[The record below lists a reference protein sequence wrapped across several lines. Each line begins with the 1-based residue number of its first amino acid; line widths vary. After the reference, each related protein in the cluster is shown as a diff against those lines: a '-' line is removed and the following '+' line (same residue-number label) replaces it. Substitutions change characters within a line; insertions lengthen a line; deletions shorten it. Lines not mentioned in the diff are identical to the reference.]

1 MSSDA
6 VLFSIRPKYA
16 EKIFNGTKTI
26 ELRKVKPK
34 RLTQGGLIFVYVSS
48 PVKSLVGAF
57 KVKKIEEYSPSE
69 MWEKVREYAGIS
81 KSEFDEYYQNS
92 TSGVAIYIDNVWK
105 LPKPIELS
113 TLRKSTEGFYPP
125 QSFRYTSLK
134 YLGEKILL

>member
-1 MSSDA
+1 MNSDA

-16 EKIFNGTKTI
+16 KKIFDGTKTI

-34 RLTQGGLIFVYVSS
+34 RLMRGGLVLVYVSS

-69 MWEKVREYAGIS
+69 MWEKVRENAGIS

-92 TSGVAIYIDNVWK
+92 TSGVAIYIDNVWT
-105 LPKPIELS
+105 LSKPIELS
-113 TLRKSTEGFYPP
+113 ALRNSMEGFYPP

-134 YLGEKILL
+134 YLDESILL

>member
-1 MSSDA
+1 MTSDA

-16 EKIFNGTKTI
+16 KKIFDGTKTI

-34 RLTQGGLIFVYVSS
+34 RLMQGGLVLVYVSS

-69 MWEKVREYAGIS
+69 LWEKVREDAGIS
-81 KSEFDEYYQNS
+81 KSEFDDYYQNS
-92 TSGVAIYIDNVWK
+92 TSGVAIYIDNVWT

-113 TLRKSTEGFYPP
+113 VLRNLADGFYPP

-134 YLGEKILL
+134 YLDEPILL